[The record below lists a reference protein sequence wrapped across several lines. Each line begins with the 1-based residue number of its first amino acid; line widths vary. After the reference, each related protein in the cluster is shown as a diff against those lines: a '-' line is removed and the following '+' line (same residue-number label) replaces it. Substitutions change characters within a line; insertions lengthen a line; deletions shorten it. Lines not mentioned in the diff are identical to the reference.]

1 MAGAFREKA
10 INLFN
15 YKKAGNFALIVLGLI
30 ILVFLVQTYGKA
42 YREYGYDFS
51 SYLLSAKALVHGQN
65 PYLTETVFPYIY
77 PLFLAFVLIP
87 FTFIPYWLAV
97 LGWFALNAF
106 CLGATA
112 VLTVSLAR
120 ERLNTA
126 WGRNLLVPLATL
138 FIAFVSVIQN
148 NFLNGQVN
156 FVVIFL
162 CLLFLKKY
170 LAGKWIAASFFLA
183 MAISVK
189 LVPLVLL
196 FFLLLRGDFKSI
208 LLTFAFT
215 ILCCLLPVVFLG
227 NQLFF
232 LYHDYL
238 TSFVFGAFQAT
249 HSPGEGKIYFS
260 FHEFCIRLVP
270 GLDQNLW
277 WRVVSL
283 SAVIGPFACL
293 DLWSRQKKAKGLETW
308 VLSFY
313 LLVILLIT
321 PVSEKHHLAFVFPAV
336 ILVSLRFLFE
346 KARLNYRN
354 MLLLLLFFGLYFC
367 ARIDPGGPFY
377 FFSILLLGIMTAL
390 PLLEKTSLIKPVFNK
405 K

>member
-126 WGRNLLVPLATL
+126 WGRNLLVPLTAL

-170 LAGKWIAASFFLA
+170 LAGKRIAASFFLA

-293 DLWSRQKKAKGLETW
+293 DLWSRRKKAKGLETW